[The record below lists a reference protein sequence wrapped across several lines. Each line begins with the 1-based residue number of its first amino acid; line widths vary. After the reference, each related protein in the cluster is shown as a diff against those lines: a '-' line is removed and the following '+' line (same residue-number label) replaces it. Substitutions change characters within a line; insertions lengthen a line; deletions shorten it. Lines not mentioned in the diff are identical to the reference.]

1 MTMTREELNGKQT
14 PGPVMFSTMEY
25 PCVMCANHP
34 QWNTADISEGL
45 PNGHDETMANGTLY
59 AEAHNV
65 ANRTG
70 MWPED
75 LVARVKELEQA
86 LKQAKAMMNEARSL
100 ADAGG
105 KWDALHAPGT
115 LEQGIREIDA
125 TLNKPT
131 P

>member
-1 MTMTREELNGKQT
+1 MTMTREELKGRQT
-14 PGPVMFSTMEY
+14 PGQCEVTDDGRIWGGLDFGDMIADVWIDEH
-25 PCVMCANHP
+25 AN
-34 QWNTADISEGL
+34 A
-45 PNGHDETMANGTLY
+45 ALY

-75 LVARVKELEQA
+75 LEARVKELEQA

>member
-1 MTMTREELNGKQT
+1 MTMTREELKGKQT

-86 LKQAKAMMNEARSL
+86 LAMAPGVRSHTEQGVPIFYEGIAPTKAD
-100 ADAGG
+100 ADAGSH
-105 KWDALHAPGT
+105 K
-115 LEQGIREIDA
+115 
-125 TLNKPT
+125 K
-131 P
+131 